1 MDLDAC
7 LTVGQRLERQ
17 AIRITAA
24 DSWRDPVTFAIP
36 PAPQGKAWRRVVDT
50 AMAPPLD
57 IVPEEEGAVVPEWSR
72 YPLAAHSLL
81 LLVGVG

>member
-1 MDLDAC
+1 
-7 LTVGQRLERQ
+7 
-17 AIRITAA
+17 
-24 DSWRDPVTFAIP
+24 
-36 PAPQGKAWRRVVDT
+36 
-50 AMAPPLD
+50 MAPPLD